1 MKPRTRI
8 HYATRLE
15 PVLRWLAAHPDAAP
29 DLYYLAD
36 LACLSPYHFHRVY
49 RGLMGE
55 TVKATMLRARM
66 HRASVEL
73 AEGRPLNQVAARAGY
88 TSVAAFNRA
97 FGSAFGMPPGRYRQ
111 ARSSPFNPEELG
123 MYPITIETFEGA
135 TLATIAHQGDYQEIG
150 ATFDQ
155 LFLMATAR
163 GLVNDATRTF
173 GVYFDDP
180 EQVPADDLRALAG
193 LTLPAGHPVDKDF
206 DEFTLPITRC
216 AVLHYTGPYS
226 EIEAAYQWLL
236 AQWLPASG
244 EETRDFPIWEEYLN
258 DPKTTPAAE
267 LQTRIYLPLA

>member
-1 MKPRTRI
+1 
-8 HYATRLE
+8 
-15 PVLRWLAAHPDAAP
+15 
-29 DLYYLAD
+29 
-36 LACLSPYHFHRVY
+36 
-49 RGLMGE
+49 
-55 TVKATMLRARM
+55 
-66 HRASVEL
+66 
-73 AEGRPLNQVAARAGY
+73 
-88 TSVAAFNRA
+88 
-97 FGSAFGMPPGRYRQ
+97 
-111 ARSSPFNPEELG
+111 

-206 DEFTLPITRC
+206 DEFTLPITRW